1 MTTRAER
8 TAVYV
13 VLGMAVAFALVP
25 IIGIVLVALQATTS
39 LGGSVQSLTDLT
51 FDNVASAWEQGSFDS
66 SLASSAIVVLF
77 AVPIATGV
85 CVLAGYG
92 LGALRFRYSGLVLGL
107 FVFAL
112 MIPIEA
118 TLIPLYFLWRAVGLT
133 DTYVAIVFT
142 EVGYHMPFGV
152 FWMAASFRSLPQE
165 LRDAA
170 RVDGANSWTTLV
182 RVGIP
187 IVFPAI
193 VTLAALQF
201 MWVWNNFLMPL
212 VMISSEGLRTA
223 PLSISFFQG
232 QYVADV
238 TLIAAACVIVAF
250 PVVLAYVF
258 LQRQFIAGSVSGALK
273 E

>member
-1 MTTRAER
+1 MTARTER
-8 TAVYV
+8 FGTYFILAIA
-13 VLGMAVAFALVP
+13 LAFALVP
-25 IIGIVLVALQATTS
+25 IMGIVLVALQATTS
-39 LGGSVQSLTDLT
+39 LGGSVQSFTDLT
-51 FDNVASAWEQGSFDS
+51 PDNLATAWEEGSFAS
-66 SLASSAIVVLF
+66 SLGSSAIVVLF
-77 AVPIATGV
+77 AVPIATGL
-85 CVLAGYG
+85 CILAGYG
-92 LGALRFRYSGLVLGL
+92 LGAMRFPFAGLVLGL

-118 TLIPLYFLWRAVGLT
+118 TLIPLYFIWRSIGLT
-133 DTYVAIVFT
+133 DTYAAIILT

-170 RVDGANSWTTLV
+170 RVDGASSWTTLV
-182 RVGIP
+182 RVGVP
-187 IVFPAI
+187 IVLPAI

-201 MWVWNNFLMPL
+201 MWIWNNFLMPL
-212 VMISSEGLRTA
+212 VMISSEDLRTA

-232 QYVADV
+232 QYVADM
-238 TLIAAACVIVAF
+238 TLIAAACVIVAL
-250 PVVLAYVF
+250 PVVIAYAF

>member
-1 MTTRAER
+1 MTSRSER
-8 TAVYV
+8 VLIDV
-13 VLGMAVAFALVP
+13 VLGVAVAFALVP
-25 IIGIVLVALQATTS
+25 IVGIVLVALQATTS
-39 LGGSVQSLTDLT
+39 LGGSIQSLTDLT
-51 FDNVASAWEQGSFDS
+51 LDNIARAWEQGAFGS
-66 SLASSAIVVLF
+66 SLASSAIVVGF
-77 AVPIATGV
+77 TVPIATGL

-92 LGALRFRYSGLVLGL
+92 LGALRFPFSGLVLGL

-118 TLIPLYFLWRAVGLT
+118 TLIPLYFIWRALGLT
-133 DTYVAIVFT
+133 DTYVAIIGT

-152 FWMAASFRSLPQE
+152 FWMAASFRSLPKE

-182 RVGIP
+182 RVGVP
-187 IVFPAI
+187 LVLPAV

-238 TLIAAACVIVAF
+238 TLIAAACVIVAL
-250 PVVLAYVF
+250 PVVIAYAF

>member
-1 MTTRAER
+1 LTSR
-8 TAVYV
+8 TEQTLTYL
-13 VLGMAVAFALVP
+13 VLGIAVAFALVP
-25 IIGIVLVALQATTS
+25 VVGIVLVALQHTTS
-39 LGGSVQSLTDLT
+39 LGGSIQSLTDLT
-51 FDNVASAWEQGSFDS
+51 FDNLALAWEEGSFATSLLS
-66 SLASSAIVVLF
+66 SLIVVGIT
-77 AVPIATGV
+77 VPIATGLS
-85 CVLAGYG
+85 VLAGYG
-92 LGALRFRYSGLVLGL
+92 LGVLRFPFSGVVLGL

-118 TLIPLYFLWRAVGLT
+118 TLIPLYFLWRSLGLT
-133 DTYVAIVFT
+133 NTYAAVILT

-152 FWMAASFRSLPQE
+152 FWMAASFRSLPAE

-170 RVDGANSWTTLV
+170 RVDGAGSWTTLV
-182 RVGIP
+182 RIGVP
-187 IVFPAI
+187 VVAPAI
-193 VTLAALQF
+193 VALAALQF

-232 QYVADV
+232 QFVADV
-238 TLIAAACVIVAF
+238 TLIAAACVIVAL
-250 PVVLAYVF
+250 PVVVAYAF